1 MMIEPPIDELVK
13 KTNGNVYILANL
25 ASKRAKEIETVRRV
39 DIDSSDEKAISIA
52 CEEIFEGKVIPSEIN
67 N

>member
-25 ASKRAKEIETVRRV
+25 VAKRAKEIETLRRV
-39 DIDSSDEKAISIA
+39 EVEESDKKAISMA
-52 CEEIFEGKVIPSEIN
+52 CEEIYEGKVKPSNI
-67 N
+67 